1 MNADQIAA
9 ILLSLKVSVISVILG
24 LPPGLAC
31 GWLLARRE
39 FWGKTIVETLINLPL
54 VLPPVIT
61 GYLLLVGFGRQGY
74 LGMFLESVFGI
85 SIIFDWKGAAVAAAV
100 VAFPLMVRSI
110 RLGISSVDPTLE
122 MAAQTLGATPWDA
135 FWTVTVPL
143 ARSGIVAGCILA
155 FARGF
160 GEFGATIMISGN
172 IPGKTQT
179 VPLYVYD
186 QMETPGGVENATSVI
201 VVSVLIAGA
210 ALWVSERLEKSA
222 RSAKK
227 QESDVT

>member
-1 MNADQIAA
+1 MDSDQLSAV
-9 ILLSLKVSVISVILG
+9 LLSLRVSLVGVVLG
-24 LPPGLAC
+24 LPPGLLC
-31 GWLLARRE
+31 GWLLARKN
-39 FWGKTIVETLINLPL
+39 FWGKTVLETAINLPL
-54 VLPPVIT
+54 VLPPVVT
-61 GYLLLVGFGRQGY
+61 GYLLLVAFGRNGW
-74 LGMFLESVFGI
+74 LGALLQSVFGI

-122 MAAQTLGATPWDA
+122 MAAQTLGAGSWDV
-135 FWTVTVPL
+135 FWNVTIPL
-143 ARSGIVAGCILA
+143 ARSGIIAGCILA

-201 VVSVLIAGA
+201 VVSILIAA
-210 ALWVSERLEKSA
+210 FALLISEMLEKQS
-222 RSAKK
+222 RVVSK
-227 QESDVT
+227 QESDG

>member
-1 MNADQIAA
+1 MDSDQIAA
-9 ILLSLKVSVISVILG
+9 VLLSLRVSLIGVLLG

-31 GWLLARRE
+31 GWLLARKS
-39 FWGKTIVETLINLPL
+39 FWGKTVLETAINLPL

-61 GYLLLVGFGRQGY
+61 GYLLLVAFGRNGV
-74 LGMFLESVFGI
+74 LGSPLQDWFGI
-85 SIIFDWKGAAVAAAV
+85 SIVFDWKGAAVAAAV

-122 MAAQTLGATPWDA
+122 MAAETLGATRWDA
-135 FWTVTVPL
+135 FWSVTVPL
-143 ARSGIVAGCILA
+143 ARSGIIAGCILA

-179 VPLYVYD
+179 MPLYVYD
-186 QMETPGGVENATSVI
+186 QMETPGGVQNATGVI
-201 VVSVLIAGA
+201 VVSILIAAA
-210 ALWVSERLEKSA
+210 ALWVSERLERKS
-222 RSAKK
+222 RTTTK
-227 QESDVT
+227 QESDG